1 MWANVLARQ
10 PVASGRVQDGN
21 NPNLMLEPKTG
32 SIYMKKKPNQ
42 RGREGQKEALSKI
55 FEFHP
60 HREMGLGNMD
70 NGILDD

>member
-32 SIYMKKKPNQ
+32 SIYMKKKANQ
-42 RGREGQKEALSKI
+42 RGREGQTEALSKI

-60 HREMGLGNMD
+60 HRGIGLGNVD